1 MINYVLSLVNKKKSV
16 VGINSDIIINKLEE
30 IDRIT
35 TCFNDEYD
43 LKEYFI
49 KNGLMSY
56 QDYDKS
62 VCIRYKSKGK
72 VKKLQYGV
80 LYSGDK
86 DFLNIP
92 FIVSYLESKIDDILL
107 LEKLCNHYRNSYIEG
122 TNINMI
128 REYINMVRNSGKI
141 SLEDIDKIKD
151 ALNAFIIKEIYNYD
165 ATSYKCKVNDNGNP
179 IIRYKGVHDL
189 GAFLAWDKRKNLKPI
204 VIGSNKPII
213 KPIDNSIIPKSS
225 QKVKIKKQ
233 KDIPGQLNLFEIEN
247 GINN

>member
-1 MINYVLSLVNKKKSV
+1 MINYVLSLVNKKKGV
-16 VGINSDIIINKLEE
+16 VGINSDIIINKLQE

-49 KNGLMSY
+49 KNGLISY
-56 QDYDKS
+56 HDYDKS

-128 REYINMVRNSGKI
+128 RDYINKVRNNEKI
-141 SLEDIDKIKD
+141 SLEDIDKIKNT
-151 ALNAFIIKEIYNYD
+151 LNDFIIRAIYNYD
-165 ATSYKCKVNDNGNP
+165 ATSYKYKVDENENP

-189 GAFLAWDKRKNLKPI
+189 GAFLAYDKRKNLKPI

-213 KPIDNSIIPKSS
+213 KPIDNSIIPTSS
-225 QKVKIKKQ
+225 QKVKTKKK

-247 GINN
+247 GINT